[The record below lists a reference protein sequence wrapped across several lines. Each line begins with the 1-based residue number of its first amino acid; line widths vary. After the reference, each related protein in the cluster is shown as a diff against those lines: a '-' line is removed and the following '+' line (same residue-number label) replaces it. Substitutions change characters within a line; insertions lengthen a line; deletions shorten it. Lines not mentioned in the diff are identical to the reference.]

1 MELVA
6 QLVRVPGCGPG
17 GRGFKSPRAP
27 IFFFIISLPRSSR
40 GLGRRPFTAV
50 TRVQIPYAVHHSIPG
65 FSKTWDFFCLPSA
78 VICLSH
84 SRILANT
91 TSIAKAVL
99 PRFKSRTRYIIQSQ
113 VFPRLGIFSCSS
125 YLICIIPVHPQS
137 GIF

>member
-84 SRILANT
+84 SRILSNT
-91 TSIAKAVL
+91 TFNCESSASAVQIPYAVHHSIPGFSKTWDFFCLPSAV
-99 PRFKSRTRYIIQSQ
+99 
-113 VFPRLGIFSCSS
+113 
-125 YLICIIPVHPQS
+125 ICLSH
-137 GIF
+137 F